1 MNELLERVAGEAMT
15 LPPAQRAELVERL
28 LETLE
33 GPVDPG
39 VEAAWAREAEERI
52 RAYDAGEVGSTDGD
66 EVLRRVLA
74 RKRP

>member
-1 MNELLERVAGEAMT
+1 MNEVLERVTGEAMT

-33 GPVDPG
+33 GPLDERI
-39 VEAAWAREAEERI
+39 EAAWAREAEERI
-52 RAYDAGEVGSTDGD
+52 RAYDAGEFKSTDGD

-74 RKRP
+74 RKKP